1 MNELIIAAISAAI
14 SSISA
19 IHITKTKTSK
29 DKYIAKMNNESVRI
43 NAYMDNLNM
52 LLEKYQVQIDDL
64 RKEVKA
70 LTNENRKLR
79 MANQDLID
87 QIAEIKVKFNILD

>member
-52 LLEKYQVQIDDL
+52 LLEKYQIQIDDL

>member
-52 LLEKYQVQIDDL
+52 LLEKYQIQIDDL

-79 MANQDLID
+79 IANQDLID